1 MLAELFGCRFSGSFR
16 PSSRICASVFAS
28 RRFPLLR
35 PNPLLA
41 GLLLSGLL
49 LRALVLGWFPGHQ
62 TEDLDAYLGIARE
75 ILAGNGFCSPG
86 SATPT
91 AYRPPLYPLLL
102 AGVLPLGHWGIPL
115 LHLTLS
121 GVMLVAIWQAGSRL
135 GLSRT
140 GQTLAGLLAATDPL
154 LLWYGSY
161 PMTETLCAAL
171 TALALLQ
178 LTRWPEEVAPGKREW
193 LGGGVTGSLL
203 GLCVL
208 SRPTYWIWLGLL
220 GVWGV
225 IRLFSGWRSLPVR
238 EKPYPVNSAEAV
250 VKWQASVVPGLFCV
264 TGLLLTVAPWV
275 MRNALVLGSPVLM
288 TTHGGYTLL
297 LANNPSFYQHEV
309 EQPWGTIWRGAP
321 FDEWS
326 AGLLQELE
334 QQQIRGEVAI
344 DRWQQEQA
352 REFIRQNPGRFAR
365 ACLHRLLMFWN
376 VVPASPSGE
385 PLPRL
390 VRWGLGAGYS
400 LWWLLA
406 VIGFWRVI
414 RRGQLADSVAQPA
427 RGDKGSQPASWWPT
441 ILLILAFAAIHAVY
455 WSNIRLRAPIIPAV
469 ALLAG
474 AASFTSRIRD

>member
-1 MLAELFGCRFSGSFR
+1 
-16 PSSRICASVFAS
+16 
-28 RRFPLLR
+28 LR
-35 PNPLLA
+35 PDPLLA
-41 GLLLSGLL
+41 GLLGLGL
-49 LRALVLGWFPGHQ
+49 VLRALVLGWFPGHQ
-62 TEDLDAYLGIARE
+62 MEDLDAYLGIARE

-140 GQTLAGLLAATDPL
+140 GQTLAVLLAATDPL

-178 LTRWPEEVAPGKREW
+178 LTRWSDEAASGKWQW
-193 LGGGVTGSLL
+193 LAGGVTGILL

-220 GVWGV
+220 GLLGLWGV
-225 IRLFSGWRSLPVR
+225 IRVCCGRRKQLASEPRDS
-238 EKPYPVNSAEAV
+238 VNPAATV
-250 VKWQASVVPGLFCV
+250 VNWQVSVVPGLFCV
-264 TGLLLTVAPWV
+264 AGLMLTVAPWV

-334 QQQIRGEVAI
+334 REQILGEVAI
-344 DRWQQEQA
+344 DRWQQAQA

-365 ACLHRLLMFWN
+365 ACLHRLRMFWN
-376 VVPASPSGE
+376 VVPGSPSGE
-385 PLPRL
+385 PLPGL
-390 VRWGLGAGYS
+390 VRIGLGAGYS

-406 VIGFWRVI
+406 VLGCWRVI
-414 RRGQLADSVAQPA
+414 RRGQLTSSERQASGEDAEA
-427 RGDKGSQPASWWPT
+427 LAASWWPT

-474 AASFTSRIRD
+474 AAAGKRPRPVG